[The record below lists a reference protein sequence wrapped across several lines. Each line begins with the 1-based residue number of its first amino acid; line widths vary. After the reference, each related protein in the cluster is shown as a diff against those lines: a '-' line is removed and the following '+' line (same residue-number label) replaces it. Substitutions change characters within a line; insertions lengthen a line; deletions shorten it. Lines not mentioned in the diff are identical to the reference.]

1 MVVSTQRGFVLSGI
15 WNKMGIYR
23 KNMSAMPNVSGKA
36 DKNEAIMQKFGHRKK
51 KISVY
56 AQTRKKRGKETEKL
70 GSRERKNL
78 YMPNFAENI
87 FLKQITS

>member
-1 MVVSTQRGFVLSGI
+1 
-15 WNKMGIYR
+15 MGIYR

-56 AQTRKKRGKETEKL
+56 AQIRKKRGKETEKL
-70 GSRERKNL
+70 GSGERKNL
-78 YMPNFAENI
+78 YMPNCKKLEELPNI
-87 FLKQITS
+87 LESHRTI